1 MSNRQTALVTSNAK
15 LTAQRNAASTAAARS
30 TKGTFLPGASG
41 NPGGASRARRELN
54 ADTIRAMHAAFR
66 EGGKAAIDKVMR
78 QSPAIFLKLLVL
90 LVPRELEVTH
100 TGGVKA
106 MTDEQLEQGIEAI
119 QAMLAKREAGIVD
132 VTPDTPATPDTS
144 SIPDTAPIPSR
155 TRRKAVR
162 NMGTSMGTDSDT
174 PIS

>member
-15 LTAQRNAASTAAARS
+15 LTAQRNA
-30 TKGTFLPGASG
+30 KGRFEPGASG

-54 ADTIRAMHAAFR
+54 ADTIREMHAAFR
-66 EGGKAAIDKVMR
+66 TGGRQAIDKVMR

-106 MTDEQLEQGIEAI
+106 MSDEQLEAGIEAI
-119 QAMLAKREAGIVD
+119 QAMLAKREQGVID
-132 VTPDTPATPDTS
+132 VTPSPQIPETPD
-144 SIPDTAPIPSR
+144 IPEGRPV
-155 TRRKAVR
+155 RRKRGRAASPVLPGES
-162 NMGTSMGTDSDT
+162 NSDDSIDG
-174 PIS
+174 SRG

>member
-1 MSNRQTALVTSNAK
+1 
-15 LTAQRNAASTAAARS
+15 
-30 TKGTFLPGASG
+30 
-41 NPGGASRARRELN
+41 
-54 ADTIRAMHAAFR
+54 MHAAFR

>member
-1 MSNRQTALVTSNAK
+1 MSNRQTAVVAK
-15 LTAQRNAASTAAARS
+15 ATATATRS
-30 TKGTFLPGASG
+30 AKGTFLPGASG
-41 NPGGASRARRELN
+41 NPLGNAARARRELN
-54 ADTIRAMHAAFR
+54 SDTIRAMHAAFR

-90 LVPRELEVTH
+90 LVPRELEITH
-100 TGGVKA
+100 SGGVKG

-132 VTPDTPATPDTS
+132 VTPDTPATPATS
-144 SIPDTAPIPSR
+144 DIPDTAPIPSR

-162 NMGTSMGTDSDT
+162 NVGTSMGTDSDT

>member
-1 MSNRQTALVTSNAK
+1 VSNKQTAISN
-15 LTAQRNAASTAAARS
+15 NTAAAR
-30 TKGTFLPGASG
+30 TAKGTFVPGVSG

-66 EGGKAAIDKVMR
+66 EGGRAAIDKVMK

-106 MTDEQLEQGIEAI
+106 MTDEQLEAGIEAI
-119 QAMLAKREAGIVD
+119 QAMLAARENG
-132 VTPDTPATPDTS
+132 
-144 SIPDTAPIPSR
+144 DTAKVVNAIAEDAAPVAVAR
-155 TRRKAVR
+155 TTRKAQR
-162 NMGTSMGTDSDT
+162 NVGGDMGSDSDST
-174 PIS
+174 IS

>member
-1 MSNRQTALVTSNAK
+1 MSNKASAQARQAVQRTA
-15 LTAQRNAASTAAARS
+15 
-30 TKGTFLPGASG
+30 KGTFVPGASG

-66 EGGKAAIDKVMR
+66 QGGREAIDKVMK

-100 TGGVKA
+100 SGGVKA
-106 MTDEQLEQGIEAI
+106 MTDEQLEAGIEAI
-119 QAMLAKREAGIVD
+119 QAMLAAREAGENAKVINAVAAED
-132 VTPDTPATPDTS
+132 PEISNTS
-144 SIPDTAPIPSR
+144 DIPVAPV

-162 NMGTSMGTDSDT
+162 DMGTDMGSDSDT